1 MQRFL
6 SAVVLM
12 SVAGL
17 WPARAAA
24 QASGAPTASTLPP
37 TSSAPAVSPP
47 AATPKAP
54 APKAPAPKPPV
65 AKPNG
70 AKAPGTEPTPKPKLD
85 DHLSDEAELSRVV
98 GLYEAGKYREC
109 GTEIERLLDPTGR
122 APLRQPAIVEN
133 ARVYWAACLLG
144 AGEGDAADAPL
155 RAAIHENP
163 QMKPPDS
170 LVFPQPVVEHF
181 LKVRDSLVNEIRA
194 AEQTR
199 IRQAQA
205 EAWQR
210 QQRLAEDR
218 DRMHALEQLARKE
231 TIVTRNSRAFAFVP
245 FGVGQFQNRETGLGY
260 TLLVSEALLGSLS
273 ITAIIMQSR
282 LASEAYRLRAS
293 GLTVKPDYE
302 QLQRNWSTTKTLSFW
317 AFATVAAGGILQ
329 AQLEFVPE
337 FRETRARPLPPSL
350 APSPKLKSKPTE
362 VSALPYFD
370 STGGGV
376 TLTGSF

>member
-12 SVAGL
+12 SIVAIS
-17 WPARAAA
+17 PVHAAA
-24 QASGAPTASTLPP
+24 QTPAPSASAQAASKPP
-37 TSSAPAVSPP
+37 SDARPP
-47 AATPKAP
+47 AANKPGDTKSP
-54 APKAPAPKPPV
+54 AT
-65 AKPNG
+65 AKPAT
-70 AKAPGTEPTPKPKLD
+70 AKPSTGKPSPTLAESRPKLS

-98 GLYEAGKYREC
+98 GLYEAGKYTEC
-109 GTEIERLLDPTGR
+109 SNEIERLLDPTGR
-122 APLRQPAIVEN
+122 APLRQSSIVEN

-144 AGEGDAADAPL
+144 AGESDAADAPL

-205 EAWQR
+205 EARER

-218 DRMHALEQLARKE
+218 DRMHALEQLAQVE
-231 TIVTRNSRAFAFVP
+231 TIVQRNSRTKALIP
-245 FGVGQFQNRETGLGY
+245 FGFGQFQNREYGLGY
-260 TLLVSEALLGSLS
+260 TLLVSEAALASLSLGS
-273 ITAIIMQSR
+273 IIVQSR
-282 LASEAYRLRAS
+282 LATQAYELQRT
-293 GLTVKPDYE
+293 GTVKDYQE
-302 QLQRNWSTTKTLSFW
+302 TQAAWGTARTLSFW
-317 AFATVAAGGILQ
+317 GFAALAAGGILH

-337 FRETRARPLPPSL
+337 FRESRKRPLPPSL
-350 APSPKLKSKPTE
+350 APAKAKPAE
-362 VSALPYFD
+362 ISALPYFD
-370 STGGGV
+370 RSGGGV
-376 TLTGSF
+376 TFQGRF